1 MFKLNG
7 KKISEVVIWF
17 AANKH
22 TKNDKRIRIKFVKKK
37 ITFRLPLSEISTNI
51 IKYLLKNI
59 FHYFSIMSNFPL
71 SWCNRQKCLSKLL
84 LFIRTHHKWI
94 LHYSLVV
101 SLAVS
106 LPRKKMRKSQFSRAL
121 NHTQFRWRFQ
131 NYSHAQSQLMLPH
144 TNSALFRSQ
153 NFFFWLTNFNS
164 WKNQT
169 HKKPLHM
176 YLLQWV

>member
-7 KKISEVVIWF
+7 TKISEVVIWF

-106 LPRKKMRKSQFSRAL
+106 LPRKKNAKKSILSRTKS
-121 NHTQFRWRFQ
+121 HTITYVDDFKIIRTHNRNLCFRTQTVHFFA
-131 NYSHAQSQLMLPH
+131 HK
-144 TNSALFRSQ
+144 T
-153 NFFFWLTNFNS
+153 FFFWLTNFNS

-176 YLLQWV
+176 